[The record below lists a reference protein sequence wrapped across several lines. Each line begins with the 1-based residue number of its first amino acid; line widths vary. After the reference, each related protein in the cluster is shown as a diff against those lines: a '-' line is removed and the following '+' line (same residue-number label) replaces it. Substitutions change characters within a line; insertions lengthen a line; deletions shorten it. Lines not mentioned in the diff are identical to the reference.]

1 MPSAAFQP
9 QKIIMV
15 ATLPFDDVGGGQ
27 RSAQLARTYVNS
39 GHDVTYL
46 YAFKKYDFEKQM
58 AVESD
63 VDFNGMQ
70 HIFLDNVTP
79 DQVFDQFE
87 GETPVVIFQAPV
99 DRFLPWLEGA
109 NKRKFKTVF
118 ELIDAWDTSL
128 GGDWFKEDIFQR
140 FINESTMV
148 VGTARALVQI
158 LKDRGREDAVYLP
171 NAANDAI
178 FDHYIKHLKPID
190 YEEGKVSL
198 LYYGSLYG
206 EWFAWDHIAA
216 AASANPDANIYLI
229 GDKPN
234 GISVAENVKF
244 LGGKKITE
252 LPPYLQHC
260 DAALLPFVPGKISD
274 AVSPIKIFEYLSLGK
289 PVIATRLPEIV
300 GYPNTWIADSA
311 EDFAKLCSE
320 APNLE
325 TAPIDD
331 FISENTWGARAAEIA
346 GSVEDKCLTAVILI
360 HNNESIIDRCLNTLK
375 RHGDKFLHEIIV
387 VDNASTD
394 NGPNIVRH
402 SHPDVTLIINP
413 LNGCSTGRNLGI
425 KKATSEFICFF
436 DSDQWFTS
444 EFALSE
450 PISVLRS
457 NPSIAAIGWAAGW
470 IDANRD
476 HMGGPIADYLPE
488 RGTLSSEYM
497 RKGFRTDVHYL
508 GSGGLFLMTEHA
520 KATLFDERFDPTC
533 FEDTDFT
540 YSIKSKYGMLAYR
553 NISGIRHQPHQTT
566 GASSGAEFY
575 QTLFKRNSD
584 LFKGKWSSQLIHDF
598 YRTALLTNSNG
609 TLVSRLAD
617 ASYAEQL
624 AFHEHLMQG
633 LKIAV

>member
-87 GETPVVIFQAPV
+87 GDAPVVIFQAPV

-109 NKRKFKTVF
+109 NKRTFKTVF

-158 LKDRGREDAVYLP
+158 LKDRGRDDAVYLP

-178 FDHYIKHLKPID
+178 FDHYIKHPKPEE
-190 YEEGKVSL
+190 YEEGKAAL

-206 EWFAWDHIAA
+206 EWFAWDFIETAA
-216 AASANPDANIYLI
+216 LSNPGANIYLI

-234 GISVAENVKF
+234 GVTVAENVKF
-244 LGGKKITE
+244 LGGRKITE

-274 AVSPIKIFEYLSLGK
+274 AVSPIKIFEYLSLGR

-300 GYPNTWIADSA
+300 GYPNTWIADTA
-311 EDFAKLCSE
+311 EQFATLCSK
-320 APNLE
+320 AADLNPV
-325 TAPIDD
+325 PIDD
-331 FISENTWGARAAEIA
+331 FISQNTWGARAAAIA

-360 HNNESIIDRCLNTLK
+360 HNNETIIDRCLTTLK
-375 RHGDKFLHEIIV
+375 RHGKNHLHQIIV
-387 VDNASTD
+387 VDNASSD
-394 NGPNIVRH
+394 NGPKLVKTN
-402 SHPDVTLIINP
+402 HPDVTLILNP
-413 LNGCSTGRNLGI
+413 RNGCSSGRNLGI
-425 KKATSEFICFF
+425 QKACSEFICFF

-444 EFALSE
+444 EFAFSE
-450 PISVLRS
+450 PINALRA
-457 NPSIAAIGWAAGW
+457 NPFLGAIGWAAGW
-470 IDANRD
+470 IDSHRD
-476 HMGGPIADYLPE
+476 HLGGPIADYLPE
-488 RGTLSSEYM
+488 RGTISPEYQS
-497 RKGFRTDVHYL
+497 RGFRTDVHYL
-508 GSGGLFLMTEHA
+508 GSGGLFLRTDNA
-520 KATLFDERFDPTC
+520 KDVLFDERFDPTC
-533 FEDTDFT
+533 FEDTDFSYALKT
-540 YSIKSKYGMLAYR
+540 KHGILAYR
-553 NISGIRHQPHQTT
+553 NISGVRHQPHQTT
-566 GASSGAEFY
+566 SASGGSDFY
-575 QTLFKRNSD
+575 QTLFRKNSE
-584 LFKGKWSSQLIHDF
+584 LFRAKWSSQLIQDF
-598 YRTALLTNSNG
+598 YRTIMLTNNQSAPAFI
-609 TLVSRLAD
+609 LANM
-617 ASYAEQL
+617 SYSEQL
-624 AFHEHLMQG
+624 AFSRYLSDG
-633 LKIAV
+633 LKIAI

>member
-58 AVESD
+58 AVESE

-70 HIFLDNVTP
+70 HIFLDSVTP
-79 DQVFDQFE
+79 DDIFE
-87 GETPVVIFQAPV
+87 QYEGQSPVVIFQAPV

-109 NKRKFKTVF
+109 SKRRFKTVF

-140 FINESTMV
+140 FIDQSTMV

-158 LKDRGREDAVYLP
+158 LRDRGRDDAVYLP

-178 FDHYIKHLKPID
+178 FDHYVRHPKPIE
-190 YEEGKVSL
+190 YEEGKSSL

-216 AASANPDANIYLI
+216 AASANPNANIYLI

-234 GISVAENVKF
+234 GITVAENVKF

-289 PVIATRLPEIV
+289 PVISTRLPEVV

-311 EDFAKLCSE
+311 EEFAKLCAD
-320 APNLE
+320 APYLE
-325 TAPIDD
+325 PVPIDD
-331 FISENTWGARAAEIA
+331 FISQNTWGARAAAIA
-346 GSVEDKCLTAVILI
+346 GSVEDKCLTAVVLI
-360 HNNESIIDRCLNTLK
+360 HNNAGIIDRCLSTLK
-375 RHGDKFLHEIIV
+375 RHGSNFLHEIIV

-394 NGPNIVRH
+394 NGPNIVRDD
-402 SHPDVTLIINP
+402 HPDVTLIVNP
-413 LNGCSTGRNLGI
+413 RNGCASGRNLGI
-425 KKATSEFICFF
+425 EKATSEFICFF

-450 PISVLRS
+450 PINALRA
-457 NPSIAAIGWAAGW
+457 NPAIAAMGWAAGW
-470 IDANRD
+470 IDTHRD
-476 HMGGPIADYLPE
+476 HLGGPIVDYLAE
-488 RGTLSSEYM
+488 RGTLSECYQN
-497 RKGFRTDVHYL
+497 RGFRTDVHYL
-508 GSGGLFLMTEHA
+508 GSGGLFLRTAHA
-520 KATLFDERFDPTC
+520 KSVMFDERFDPTC
-533 FEDTDFT
+533 FEDTDFS
-540 YSIKSKYGMLAYR
+540 YSVKSKFGALAYR

-566 GASSGAEFY
+566 GAAGGSDFY

-584 LFKGKWSSQLIHDF
+584 LFRNKWSTELIKDF
-598 YRTALLTNSNG
+598 YRSILLANSN
-609 TLVSRLAD
+609 LAPVSNPAD
-617 ASYAEQL
+617 ATYAEQL
-624 AFHEHLMQG
+624 AFHRHLSEG

>member
-58 AVESD
+58 AVESE

-70 HIFLDNVTP
+70 HIFLDSVTP
-79 DQVFDQFE
+79 DDIFEQFE
-87 GETPVVIFQAPV
+87 GQSPVVIFQAPV

-109 NKRKFKTVF
+109 SKRGYKTVF

-140 FINESTMV
+140 FIDQSTMV

-158 LKDRGREDAVYLP
+158 LKDRGRDDAVYLP

-178 FDHYIKHLKPID
+178 FDHYVRHPKPLE
-190 YEEGKVSL
+190 YEEGKSSL

-234 GISVAENVKF
+234 GITVAENVKF

-289 PVIATRLPEIV
+289 PVISTRLPEVV

-311 EDFAKLCSE
+311 EEFAKLCVD

-325 TAPIDD
+325 PVPIDD
-331 FISENTWGARAAEIA
+331 FISQNTWGARAAAIA
-346 GSVEDKCLTAVILI
+346 GSAEDKCITAVILI
-360 HNNESIIDRCLNTLK
+360 HNNAGIIDRCLTTLK
-375 RHGDKFLHEIIV
+375 RHGRNFLNEIIV

-394 NGPNIVRH
+394 TGPNIVRDN
-402 SHPDVTLIINP
+402 HPDVTLIMNP
-413 LNGCSTGRNLGI
+413 RNGCASGRNLGI
-425 KKATSEFICFF
+425 KKAASEFICFF

-450 PISVLRS
+450 PINALRA
-457 NPSIAAIGWAAGW
+457 NPAIAAMGWAAGW
-470 IDANRD
+470 IDTHRD
-476 HMGGPIADYLPE
+476 HLGGPIVDYLTE
-488 RGTLSSEYM
+488 RGTLSECYQN
-497 RKGFRTDVHYL
+497 RGFRTDVHYL
-508 GSGGLFLMTEHA
+508 GSGGLFLRTAHA
-520 KATLFDERFDPTC
+520 KSIMFDERFDPTC
-533 FEDTDFT
+533 FEDTDFS
-540 YSIKSKYGMLAYR
+540 YSVKSKFGALAYR

-566 GASSGAEFY
+566 GAAGGSDFY
-575 QTLFKRNSD
+575 RSLFKRNSD
-584 LFKGKWSSQLIHDF
+584 LFRNKWSTELIKDF
-598 YRTALLTNSNG
+598 YRSILLANSNVAP
-609 TLVSRLAD
+609 VSNPAD
-617 ASYAEQL
+617 ATYAEQL
-624 AFHEHLMQG
+624 AFHRHLSEG
-633 LKIAV
+633 LKIAI